1 MRIASFDV
9 GIKNMAY
16 CVFETSGNRVSILG
30 WNVVPLINTEVK
42 QIYSCSCMN
51 IPKTKRVEAK
61 ICGKVAKFRKGERT
75 FCKKHAEN
83 GEFLLPHREGSLP
96 YLKKQ
101 GLEALHGI
109 IASKQ
114 IPIPA
119 NTKNTKGNLVAAIH
133 AFFLERCLEPITE
146 VRCKTSKE
154 TDLIEIGKS
163 MKTKFNQIPE
173 LHRDITHVIIENQIS
188 PIANRMKTIQGMLA
202 QYFIMNLEEVNI
214 EFISSANKLK
224 SFAETTA
231 QPKGSM
237 ETQGEKYKKHKTD
250 AIEICGKI
258 VEKDSGFS
266 PWITFFQESKKKD
279 DLADCFL
286 QGLWYLKKHNIY
298 LDS

>member
-1 MRIASFDV
+1 MRIVSFDV
-9 GIKNMAY
+9 GIKNLAY
-16 CVFETSGNRVSILG
+16 CVFELSGNEVSIIG
-30 WNVVPLINTEVK
+30 WNVVALIDTPVQEVHT
-42 QIYSCSCMN
+42 CSCMN
-51 IPKTKRVEAK
+51 LPKTKKAVAK

-83 GEFLLPHREGSLP
+83 GEFLIPKKEGSLT

-101 GLEALHGI
+101 GLDVLNTI
-109 IASKQ
+109 ITTNQ
-114 IPIPA
+114 ITIPT
-119 NTKNTKGNLVAAIH
+119 NIKVTKGKLIEIIH
-133 AFFLERCLEPITE
+133 AFFIERSLTPIAE
-146 VRCKTSKE
+146 VRGKTSKD

-163 MKTKFNQIPE
+163 MKIKFGAIPE
-173 LHRDITHVIIENQIS
+173 LQEGITHVIIENQIS

-202 QYFIMNLEEVNI
+202 QYFIMKLENVCI

-224 SFAETTA
+224 SFVTPPTESTT
-231 QPKGSM
+231 
-237 ETQGEKYKKHKTD
+237 TQGEKYKKHKTD

-258 VEKDSGFS
+258 IDKHSRFS
-266 PWITFFQESKKKD
+266 TWRTSFLESKKKD

>member
-16 CVFETSGNRVSILG
+16 CVFELSGNAASIVG
-30 WNVVPLINTEVK
+30 WNVVTLIHAPIQEGHTCN
-42 QIYSCSCMN
+42 CMN
-51 IPKTKRVEAK
+51 LPKTKKAVAK

-83 GEFLLPHREGSLP
+83 GEFLIPKKEGSLT

-101 GLEALHGI
+101 GLEELN
-109 IASKQ
+109 KVLTTNQ
-114 IPIPA
+114 IPIPT
-119 NTKNTKGNLVAAIH
+119 NIKVTKGKLIEIIH
-133 AFFLERCLEPITE
+133 AFFLERSLTPISE
-146 VRCKTSKE
+146 VRGKTSKE
-154 TDLIEIGKS
+154 TDLIEIGKA
-163 MKTKFNQIPE
+163 MKTKFAEIPA
-173 LHRDITHVIIENQIS
+173 LQQGITHVIIENQIS

-202 QYFIMNLEEVNI
+202 QYFIMKLENVCI

-224 SFAETTA
+224 SFLTQPTESTA
-231 QPKGSM
+231 
-237 ETQGEKYKKHKTD
+237 TQGEKYKKHKTD

-258 VEKDSGFS
+258 IEKHSGFS
-266 PWITFFQESKKKD
+266 TWRTGFQESKKKD

>member
-16 CVFETSGNRVSILG
+16 CVFDLSGNVASIIG
-30 WNVVPLINTEVK
+30 WNVITLINSAVQE
-42 QIYSCSCMN
+42 IHACNCMN
-51 IPKTKRVEAK
+51 LPKTKKAAAK

-83 GEFLLPHREGSLP
+83 GEFLIPKKEGSP
-96 YLKKQ
+96 THLKKQ
-101 GLEALHGI
+101 GLDVLNTI
-109 IASKQ
+109 ITTNQ
-114 IPIPA
+114 IPIPVGIKV
-119 NTKNTKGNLVAAIH
+119 TKAKLIEIIH
-133 AFFLERCLEPITE
+133 AFFLERCLTPITA
-146 VRCKTSKE
+146 VREKSSKE
-154 TDLIEIGKS
+154 TDLIEIGQA
-163 MKTKFNQIPE
+163 MKTKFSLIPE
-173 LHRDITHVIIENQIS
+173 LQEGITHVIIENQIS

-202 QYFIMNLEEVNI
+202 QYFIMKLENVSI

-224 SFAETTA
+224 SFVTPQTESTT
-231 QPKGSM
+231 
-237 ETQGEKYKKHKTD
+237 TQGEKYKKHKTD

-258 VEKDSGFS
+258 IEKHSGFS
-266 PWITFFQESKKKD
+266 TWRTGFQESKKKD